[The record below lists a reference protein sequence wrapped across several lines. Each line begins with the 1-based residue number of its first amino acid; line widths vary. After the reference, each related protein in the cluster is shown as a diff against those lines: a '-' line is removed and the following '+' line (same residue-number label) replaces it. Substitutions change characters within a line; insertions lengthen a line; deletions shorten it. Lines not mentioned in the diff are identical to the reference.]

1 MRTRVKK
8 WGNSLGL
15 IIPSDVANNAGIKE
29 GDEVE
34 FSVKKCGDIDE
45 LFGLLRS
52 KTIDAQEMKDETRK
66 ADMGRDERFAAA
78 GAGRK
83 K

>member
-15 IIPSDVANNAGIKE
+15 IVPADLARKEGIKE

-34 FSVKKCGDIDE
+34 YQLKKCNDVKE
-45 LFGLLRS
+45 LFGKYPMGNVQKIKNELRREWAL
-52 KTIDAQEMKDETRK
+52 DD
-66 ADMGRDERFAAA
+66 
-78 GAGRK
+78 
-83 K
+83 